1 MSLSESSSGES
12 SPVGQGTPVA
22 RGTPVAQGT
31 QATTGTRR
39 RSRLRVNLLHLFS
52 NSFFTTIVVVIG
64 LLWSVPTF
72 GLFVSSFR
80 PGNLIKTTGWW
91 MGLVPPWNF
100 TIENYEQVLAAQGL
114 GQAFLN
120 SLIIAIPGTLLPMAI
135 GAFAAYAFAWMKFPG
150 RDFVFL
156 GIVALLVIPSQIAFV
171 PVLQFFTAIGITGQY
186 LAVWVA
192 HTAFGLPFAIFLL
205 RNFFAALPSDL
216 MEAAQI
222 DGASHLRIFWN
233 ILLPL
238 SVSSLASLAIFQF
251 MWVWNDLL
259 VSLIFLGGN
268 PQYAPM
274 TLTVANLVGSYGT
287 NYQVLTAAAFIS
299 MVLPLIIFFSLQ
311 RYFIRGMLA
320 GSVKG

>member
-1 MSLSESSSGES
+1 MSPSQSQDSDESVVVITPDAEEGSERK
-12 SPVGQGTPVA
+12 PM
-22 RGTPVAQGT
+22 RGRNL
-31 QATTGTRR
+31 RR
-39 RSRLRVNLLHLFS
+39 MFS
-52 NSFFTTIVVVIG
+52 NSLFTSVVVCIG

-91 MGLVPPWNF
+91 TGLVPPWNF
-100 TIENYEQVLAAQGL
+100 TLENYQQVLLAQGL

-120 SLIIAIPGTLLPMAI
+120 SLIISIPGTILPIII

-150 RDFVFL
+150 RDFIFL
-156 GIVALLVIPSQIAFV
+156 GIVALLVIPSQIAYV
-171 PVLQFFTAIGITGQY
+171 PILQMFTTIGITGQY
-186 LAVWVA
+186 LAVWIA

-216 MEAAQI
+216 MEAAYI
-222 DGASHLRIFWN
+222 DGASHWRIFWS
-233 ILLPL
+233 IIMPL
-238 SVSSLASLAIFQF
+238 SVASLASLAIFQF

-274 TLTVANLVGSYGT
+274 TLTVANLVDSYGA

-299 MVLPLIIFFSLQ
+299 MALPLVIFFSLQ
-311 RYFIRGMLA
+311 RYFERGILA